1 VESLPNKESTVKQK
15 KLSEAKQVTHIA
27 FKEVQFEPIPKLNQQ
42 NNINRYTQFN
52 ALCGYQIFQ
61 NKQTPA
67 KKVRINTPLEAF

>member
-1 VESLPNKESTVKQK
+1 MESLPNKESTVKQK
-15 KLSEAKQVTHIA
+15 KLSESKQVTHIA

-61 NKQTPA
+61 NKQTPT
-67 KKVRINTPLEAF
+67 KKFRINTPLEAF